1 MKRILVSLF
10 FVTLISTNILAQSSP
25 SSVIFDSI
33 NNIIRSRQ
41 TIQLNCSMPSIV
53 LTSKTFAP
61 GATSSYVVDSIPY
74 NPPCPY
80 TISPNAVDYIL
91 LQDDA
96 WSQLID
102 INYAQPDSIVDFI
115 FSFYGQNN
123 LSKCV
128 IGSNGVLS
136 FDTTVSSIVDVI
148 PQNFCDFNLGIL
160 LPSTNPNFMNC
171 IFGPYHDIYFSQEN
185 NYGKLYFQVLGEY
198 PSRKFVVSF
207 YDVPLFGNTSLH
219 STHMIVLYETTN
231 TIEFYMQNKP
241 CCTSTN
247 AGRAT
252 LGIQNATGTKAT
264 VVTNS
269 QGITYNS
276 TQWAAT
282 NEAWRI
288 RPSGELNNF
297 TKWYKRSVSGGNRV
311 MLNVVNGNIV
321 ACPDSIEGPQY
332 YIMET
337 SIVRLDG
344 DTILISDSCIVNPQ
358 TSLANSQYGTNIVAS
373 ICNGETYTDY
383 GFNENSEGTYTMLLQ
398 TSNGCDSTV
407 TLSLFVDSLQ
417 IPYNLSISNDTN
429 YIQLE
434 WDGNGEN
441 YIIYRNEDS
450 IANITERIYKDTNI
464 VEGVSYCYK
473 VKAFN
478 VICESDLSVKKCGS
492 LIGLDNEIENNISVS
507 IYPNP
512 TENQTKLEIQGLQA
526 KADIIVYDLTGK
538 AIDVYKLDPNQRQIT
553 LNFTGFAKGVFSIII
568 RNKDLNIIRK
578 IIVR

>member
-1 MKRILVSLF
+1 MKKTLVSLF

-33 NNIIRSRQ
+33 NNIIRSGQ

-102 INYAQPDSIVDFI
+102 INYAQPDSIVNFI

-128 IGSNGVLS
+128 IGSNGILS
-136 FDTTVSSIVDVI
+136 FDTTVASIGDVTS
-148 PQNFCDFNLGIL
+148 QNYCDFHLGIL
-160 LPSTNPNFMNC
+160 LPSTIPNYMNC
-171 IFGPYHDIYFSQEN
+171 IFGPYHDIIYSQEY
-185 NYGKLYFQVLGEY
+185 NYGKLYYQVLGEY

-207 YDVPLFGNTSLH
+207 YDVPLYGNISLH
-219 STHMIVLYETTN
+219 ATHMIVLYETTN

-241 CCTSTN
+241 CCTITN
-247 AGRAT
+247 NGYAT
-252 LGIQNATGTKAT
+252 LGIQNSTGTQAT

-276 TQWAAT
+276 TYWSAT

-288 RPSGELNNF
+288 RPLGELNHF
-297 TKWYKRSVSGGNRV
+297 TKWYKRSVTSENKV
-311 MLNVVNGNIV
+311 ILNTVNGNIL

-344 DTILISDSCIVNPQ
+344 DTILISDSCLVKPQ
-358 TSLANSQYGTNIVAS
+358 TSLANSQYGTNIFAS
-373 ICNGETYTDY
+373 ICNGETYSFN
-383 GFNENSEGTYTMLLQ
+383 GFNENTTGTYTRVLQ
-398 TSNGCDSTV
+398 TENGCDSTL
-407 TLSLFVDSLQ
+407 TLNLIVDSLVN
-417 IPYNLSISNDTN
+417 PSNLSIMLDTN
-429 YIQLE
+429 YIELTWQ
-434 WDGNGEN
+434 GNGES
-441 YIIYRNEDS
+441 YIIYRNNDS
-450 IANITERIYKDTNI
+450 IANVTQRIYQDTNVI
-464 VEGVSYCYK
+464 EGTNYCYK
-473 VKAFN
+473 VKALN
-478 VICESDLSVKKCGS
+478 SECETELSQEICRLFLNLNDA
-492 LIGLDNEIENNISVS
+492 INNNIG
-507 IYPNP
+507 IYLYPNP
-512 TENQTKLEIQGLQA
+512 TQKETTLEIEGL
-526 KADIIVYDLTGK
+526 KSEADIIVYDLNGK
-538 AIDVYKLDPNQRQIT
+538 VMKTYKLNAGQKQISMDV
-553 LNFTGFAKGVFSIII
+553 NGFAKGVYSI
-568 RNKDLNIIRK
+568 NIFNRDFNIKRK
-578 IIVR
+578 LVVK

>member
-1 MKRILVSLF
+1 MKKILVSLF

-136 FDTTVSSIVDVI
+136 FDTTVSSGINFI
-148 PQNFCDFNLGIL
+148 PQNYCSYSAGIL
-160 LPSTNPNFMNC
+160 IPSINPEFHNC
-171 IFGPYHDIYFSQEN
+171 IFGPYHDIYYNLTN
-185 NYGKLYFQVLGEY
+185 NWGKLYFQVLGEY
-198 PSRKFVVSF
+198 PSRIFVVSF

-252 LGIQNATGTKAT
+252 LGIQNATGTQAT

-276 TQWAAT
+276 TNWAAT

-288 RPSGELNNF
+288 RPSGELNHS
-297 TKWYKRSVSGGNRV
+297 TQWYKRSVPGGNRV
-311 MLNVVNGNIV
+311 MLNAVNGNIV

-337 SIVRLDG
+337 NIVRLDG

-358 TSLANSQYGTNIVAS
+358 TLLANSQYGTNIVAS

>member
-1 MKRILVSLF
+1 
-10 FVTLISTNILAQSSP
+10 
-25 SSVIFDSI
+25 
-33 NNIIRSRQ
+33 
-41 TIQLNCSMPSIV
+41 
-53 LTSKTFAP
+53 
-61 GATSSYVVDSIPY
+61 
-74 NPPCPY
+74 
-80 TISPNAVDYIL
+80 
-91 LQDDA
+91 
-96 WSQLID
+96 
-102 INYAQPDSIVDFI
+102 
-115 FSFYGQNN
+115 
-123 LSKCV
+123 
-128 IGSNGVLS
+128 
-136 FDTTVSSIVDVI
+136 
-148 PQNFCDFNLGIL
+148 
-160 LPSTNPNFMNC
+160 
-171 IFGPYHDIYFSQEN
+171 
-185 NYGKLYFQVLGEY
+185 
-198 PSRKFVVSF
+198 
-207 YDVPLFGNTSLH
+207 
-219 STHMIVLYETTN
+219 
-231 TIEFYMQNKP
+231 
-241 CCTSTN
+241 
-247 AGRAT
+247 
-252 LGIQNATGTKAT
+252 
-264 VVTNS
+264 
-269 QGITYNS
+269 
-276 TQWAAT
+276 
-282 NEAWRI
+282 
-288 RPSGELNNF
+288 
-297 TKWYKRSVSGGNRV
+297 

-478 VICESDLSVKKCGS
+478 VICESDLSVEKCGS

-553 LNFTGFAKGVFSIII
+553 LNFTGFAKGVYSIII